1 MYLFKYYYFFLKFQ
15 AFPPLHNNLNF
26 FAEKGLLPALTDML
40 KNVSFYWTAPLSV
53 M

>member
-26 FAEKGLLPALTDML
+26 FCGKGFAPRLNGHAKECKFLLDGSP
-40 KNVSFYWTAPLSV
+40 
-53 M
+53 